1 MKWRQARITTKW
13 SSPTHLA
20 HFLSPSLLFDQQTIP
35 HCEFVNCE
43 TVKICSPFLFAT
55 DKKLVYTLPCSII
68 GSENLIW
75 HSVFQSEN
83 RERESGAFQHRT
95 NNQQNPRLL
104 IAACHFHSP
113 LFPRVC
119 AQLSAMSTIYI
130 MWFGGLHLSFL
141 FSLCSIPQSVKQ
153 QPSLQCR
160 FSNFLII
167 IIFSSSVHN
176 PFTYIHLKQWE
187 MKGELCMAW
196 AESVNIFLGSELFWE
211 GNFLSFSMFLKSLIV
226 AKGRMKDEWG
236 IDLMIWNLFF
246 C

>member
-83 RERESGAFQHRT
+83 RERKWSFSASNKQSAKS
-95 NNQQNPRLL
+95 QASYCRLPFSFTPFSSCL
-104 IAACHFHSP
+104 RSAQCHVYHLHHVIRRIALK
-113 LFPRVC
+113 LFVFC
-119 AQLSAMSTIYI
+119 A
-130 MWFGGLHLSFL
+130 LHPTVS
-141 FSLCSIPQSVKQ
+141 QTAA
-153 QPSLQCR
+153 QPS
-160 FSNFLII
+160 
-167 IIFSSSVHN
+167 
-176 PFTYIHLKQWE
+176 
-187 MKGELCMAW
+187 M
-196 AESVNIFLGSELFWE
+196 
-211 GNFLSFSMFLKSLIV
+211 
-226 AKGRMKDEWG
+226 
-236 IDLMIWNLFF
+236 
-246 C
+246 